1 MGSVASMRRRA
12 HSSTTVIEVQS
23 TPAAPAVNSVA
34 ATFDLLG
41 DRLTLT
47 ILRHAFVSR
56 ARRFNQ
62 WIECTGAPPA
72 VLTARLN
79 ALVEAGVLTRQAGA
93 GDRGEYR
100 LTELGL
106 GTWEILVCVWSWQR
120 EWTGEWALLPE
131 LVHTACGHRGP
142 PVLSCRGCGR
152 TVTAHE
158 TDVELDREALWHITS
173 GRRRS
178 GRGASGPAR
187 GDARFDEI
195 MEAIGDRWSASV
207 TGLALAGVRR
217 FSEFRAALNLSP
229 TTLTERLN
237 RLVDAGILLRPETG
251 GREYRLTPR
260 GRALFGVFAFLLAW
274 SERAHPG
281 APEPGL
287 LIRHRDCGAALRP
300 ALRCRGCE
308 AELGRTDVRFER
320 P

>member
-1 MGSVASMRRRA
+1 M
-12 HSSTTVIEVQS
+12 T
-23 TPAAPAVNSVA
+23 NSVA

-47 ILRHAFVSR
+47 ILRLAFVER
-56 ARRFNQ
+56 ARRFSQ
-62 WIECTGAPPA
+62 WSERTGAPPA
-72 VLTARLN
+72 VLTARLG
-79 ALVEAGVLTRQAGA
+79 ALVDAGVLAREGA
-93 GDRGEYR
+93 EYR
-100 LTELGL
+100 LTDLGL
-106 GTWEILVCVWSWQR
+106 GVWEILVCVWSWQR
-120 EWTGEWALLPE
+120 EWTAEWALLPE
-131 LVHTACGHRGP
+131 FVHEDCGHRGP
-142 PVLSCRGCGR
+142 PVLLCRDCGR
-152 TVTAHE
+152 TVTAHD
-158 TDVELDREALWHITS
+158 TDVALDRDALWHITS

-178 GRGASGPAR
+178 ARAAAPAG

-217 FSEFRAALNLSP
+217 FSEFRAALNMSP
-229 TTLTERLN
+229 TTLTERLT
-237 RLVDAGILLRPETG
+237 RLVEAGILHRPETA

-274 SERAHPG
+274 ARRAHPG

-287 LIRHRDCGAALRP
+287 RIDHRECGSALRP

-308 AELGRTDVRFER
+308 AELARTDVRFEH